1 MAMEMPLVRIVPG
14 PTNAAVR
21 ILLLEDS
28 RADADLIAR
37 ELGRSEM
44 QAILERVDSEA
55 SFTAAL
61 DSFAPDVVLSD
72 HALAQFDS
80 QAALETLRATRP
92 ATPFIIVTGA
102 QLGAITSAS
111 IRAGADDVVFKTHL
125 GGLAASISRALAV
138 RRPLRILSTR
148 QIEVLKLVAEGYRTR
163 DIADRLGLRVKTVES
178 HRYALMKRLN
188 IDSVVGLV
196 RFALQVGLIP
206 LDPAPSERV
215 SSA

>member
-1 MAMEMPLVRIVPG
+1 MAHVRIVPG
-14 PTNAAVR
+14 PTNNAVR

-28 RADADLIAR
+28 RVDADLIGR
-37 ELGRSEM
+37 ELGRAEM
-44 QAILERVDSEA
+44 QVVTERVDSEA
-55 SFTAAL
+55 SFAAAL
-61 DSFAPDVVLSD
+61 DNFAPDVVLSD

-80 QAALETLRATRP
+80 QAALETLRAMRP
-92 ATPFIIVTGA
+92 ATPFIIVTDA

-125 GGLAASISRALAV
+125 GGLAASISQALAT
-138 RRPLRILSTR
+138 RRPLRTLSAR

-178 HRYALMKRLN
+178 HRYALMKRLQLE
-188 IDSVVGLV
+188 SVVGLV
-196 RFALQVGLIP
+196 RFAIQVGLIP
-206 LDPAPSERV
+206 LDPGSSERA

>member
-1 MAMEMPLVRIVPG
+1 VRIVPG
-14 PTNAAVR
+14 PKNNAAR

-28 RADADLIAR
+28 RVDADLIAR
-37 ELGRSEM
+37 ELGRAEM
-44 QAILERVDSEA
+44 QVVMERVDSEA

-72 HALAQFDS
+72 HALAQFDP
-80 QAALETLRATRP
+80 QAALETLRAMRP

-125 GGLAASISRALAV
+125 GSLAASISHALAM
-138 RRPLRILSTR
+138 RRPLRALSTR

-178 HRYALMKRLN
+178 HRYALMKRLQL
-188 IDSVVGLV
+188 DSVVGLV
-196 RFALQVGLIP
+196 RFAIQVGLIP
-206 LDPAPSERV
+206 LDPASSERA

>member
-1 MAMEMPLVRIVPG
+1 MRIVPG
-14 PTNAAVR
+14 PTNNAVR

-28 RADADLIAR
+28 RVDAEIIAR

-44 QAILERVDSEA
+44 QIVLERVDSAE

-80 QAALETLRATRP
+80 QTALETLRAICP

-102 QLGAITSAS
+102 QLGAVTSAS

-125 GGLAASISRALAV
+125 AGLAASISHALAI
-138 RRPLRILSTR
+138 RRPLRTLSTR

-178 HRYALMKRLN
+178 HRYALMKRLHM
-188 IDSVVGLV
+188 DSVVGLV
-196 RFALQVGLIP
+196 RFAIRVGLIP
-206 LDPAPSERV
+206 LDPGSSERV

>member
-1 MAMEMPLVRIVPG
+1 MMEMALVQIVPG
-14 PTNAAVR
+14 PTNNAVR

-44 QAILERVDSEA
+44 QAILEQVDSEA

-61 DSFAPDVVLSD
+61 DSFAPDVILSD

-80 QAALETLRATRP
+80 QAALEMLRATYP
-92 ATPFIIVTGA
+92 ATPFIIVAGP

-125 GGLAASISRALAV
+125 SGLAASISRALAM
-138 RRPLRILSTR
+138 RRPLRTLSAR

-178 HRYALMKRLN
+178 HRYALMKRLRM
-188 IDSVVGLV
+188 DSVVGLV
-196 RFALQVGLIP
+196 RFAIQVGLIP
-206 LDPAPSERV
+206 LDPASSERV
-215 SSA
+215 GSA

>member
-1 MAMEMPLVRIVPG
+1 MEIPLVRIVRG
-14 PTNAAVR
+14 PADKAIR

-28 RADADLIAR
+28 RLDADLIAR

-44 QAILERVDSEA
+44 HVVLERVDSEA

-80 QAALETLRATRP
+80 QAALERLRAISP
-92 ATPFIIVTGA
+92 ATAFIIVTGA
-102 QLGAITSAS
+102 QLGGMTGAS
-111 IRAGADDVVFKTHL
+111 IRAGADDVVLKSHL
-125 GGLAASISRALAV
+125 GSLAASISHALAV
-138 RRPLRILSTR
+138 RRPLRALSAR
-148 QIEVLKLVAEGYRTR
+148 QIEVLKLVAEGHRTR
-163 DIADRLGLRVKTVES
+163 DIADRLGLSVKTVES
-178 HRYALMKRLN
+178 HRYALMKRLH

-196 RFALQVGLIP
+196 RFAIRVGLTP
-206 LDPAPSERV
+206 LDPGSLERV